1 MEFFWLLG
9 SRARSAATSQKEKRA
24 KGDDRKVWH
33 KIIETDGTTIEG
45 VGTLSEKIVA
55 GSGEASDW
63 EEFSCAITYDK
74 TPEVTEPTLM
84 LPGT

>member
-55 GSGEASDW
+55 GSGKLLIGKNSVVL
-63 EEFSCAITYDK
+63 S
-74 TPEVTEPTLM
+74 LM
-84 LPGT
+84 TKHQK